1 MIFVLT
7 YVLSSTG
14 DLNVNFPFHEPNFP
28 AVSTDMYNPYTFRGK
43 SVMHEMLYFSL
54 SFLSFPLGSIDL
66 KPQLNE

>member
-43 SVMHEMLYFSL
+43 SVMHEDALLL
-54 SFLSFPLGSIDL
+54 SFLPFLSFR
-66 KPQLNE
+66 LN